1 MEGMKSKLSTLWIFA
16 TLNYL
21 YCDVVT
27 LMDHNL
33 LRQFLAGN
41 VGGADI
47 SQGFLLAA
55 GVLVEIPMAMVLLSR
70 VLGYRANR
78 WANALAGA
86 TMTVVQ
92 LGTLAT
98 KTPALY
104 YVFFSAIEI
113 SCTAVIV
120 WLAWR
125 WREETASLTSDAERI
140 HLRDVWR
147 SVRSLA
153 KPAGA
158 MRGL

>member
-1 MEGMKSKLSTLWIFA
+1 MRSKLSTLWIFA

-41 VGGADI
+41 VGGMDI

-55 GVLVEIPMAMVLLSR
+55 GVLVEIPIAMVLLSR
-70 VLGYRANR
+70 FLGYRANR
-78 WANALAGA
+78 WANVAAGA

-92 LGTLAT
+92 MATLAT
-98 KTPALY
+98 QTPALY

-113 SCTAVIV
+113 CCTAVIV

-125 WREETASLTSDAERI
+125 WENQTVSLTRDAALPANNDTR
-140 HLRDVWR
+140 L
-147 SVRSLA
+147 
-153 KPAGA
+153 AGA
-158 MRGL
+158 